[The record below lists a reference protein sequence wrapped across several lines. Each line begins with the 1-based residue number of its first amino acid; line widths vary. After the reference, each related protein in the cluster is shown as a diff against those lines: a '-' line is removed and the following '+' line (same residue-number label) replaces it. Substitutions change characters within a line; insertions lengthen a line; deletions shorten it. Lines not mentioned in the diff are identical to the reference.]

1 MIIATLAT
9 LTALNL
15 SIIYYMYK
23 YIQDLKNKM
32 SMVEKNMK
40 NYVDGKT
47 QNIEVN
53 IPFDKLDCFVLKKDF
68 EERDEQNHSILQH
81 ELEQYVKCED
91 LERKIIIDDFYDELT
106 EMLDERYDQRYATV
120 EYVDH
125 ELDDYVSE
133 CSLERDYYD
142 KTEID
147 DKIEEI
153 DEWFKKF
160 KVNQVSYLEAMYYT
174 SKEIDDMLK
183 KIKEAQNLD

>member
-1 MIIATLAT
+1 
-9 LTALNL
+9 
-15 SIIYYMYK
+15 
-23 YIQDLKNKM
+23 
-32 SMVEKNMK
+32 
-40 NYVDGKT
+40 
-47 QNIEVN
+47 
-53 IPFDKLDCFVLKKDF
+53 
-68 EERDEQNHSILQH
+68 
-81 ELEQYVKCED
+81 
-91 LERKIIIDDFYDELT
+91 
-106 EMLDERYDQRYATV
+106 RYATV